1 MPPAR
6 VTAATTS
13 RQWLNAKIGN
23 SRPSSSARAVR
34 IFSGHSRSRPGC
46 LRRAGLRFVPVRA
59 IVRTAR
65 AKVQHVLPLS
75 TLRPMAKSRTARRP
89 GTRAAETAQRRR
101 RLLEAATDLAAEG
114 GYEAV
119 QMRDVAARAEVALG
133 TLYRHYSSKDQ
144 LLLAA
149 LAEQAGTLRDR
160 LQSRPPRGES
170 PADRVGDALRR
181 ACRALE
187 REPRVIAAMMT
198 AMSAPDEQAVALK
211 QDVDLA
217 LRGIITSAIDG
228 TGDDAV
234 ADLDDV
240 VRVLGSVWFAGLS
253 FWVHGMSDA
262 AQMADNLDTAVH
274 LILRERA

>member
-1 MPPAR
+1 M
-6 VTAATTS
+6 S
-13 RQWLNAKIGN
+13 KG
-23 SRPSSSARAVR
+23 
-34 IFSGHSRSRPGC
+34 
-46 LRRAGLRFVPVRA
+46 
-59 IVRTAR
+59 
-65 AKVQHVLPLS
+65 
-75 TLRPMAKSRTARRP
+75 RTARRP

-101 RLLEAATDLAAEG
+101 RLLAAATELAAEG

-160 LQSRPPRGES
+160 LESRPPRGAT
-170 PADRVGDALRR
+170 PADRVADALRR

-211 QDVDLA
+211 QDVDVA

-228 TGDDAV
+228 NGDDAV

-253 FWVHGMSDA
+253 FWVNGMSDA

-274 LILRERA
+274 LILRGRA

>member
-1 MPPAR
+1 M
-6 VTAATTS
+6 S
-13 RQWLNAKIGN
+13 KG
-23 SRPSSSARAVR
+23 
-34 IFSGHSRSRPGC
+34 
-46 LRRAGLRFVPVRA
+46 
-59 IVRTAR
+59 
-65 AKVQHVLPLS
+65 
-75 TLRPMAKSRTARRP
+75 RTARRP

-101 RLLEAATDLAAEG
+101 RLLAAATELAAEG

-160 LQSRPPRGES
+160 LQSRPPRGTT
-170 PADRVGDALRR
+170 PADRVADALRR

-211 QDVDLA
+211 QDVDVA

-228 TGDDAV
+228 NGDDAV
-234 ADLDDV
+234 ADLDEV
-240 VRVLGSVWFAGLS
+240 VRVLGAVWFAGLS
-253 FWVHGMSDA
+253 FWVNGMSDA

-274 LILRERA
+274 LILREGA